1 MKLRHGQYFLMGRIE
16 NFHITIEEPNSIGL
30 RFLIHNMGK
39 VVDDRDPFILWCT
52 LFLLWLLKSK
62 QVVDVNSHLI
72 RHR

>member
-1 MKLRHGQYFLMGRIE
+1 MKLRHRQYFLMGRIE

-30 RFLIHNMGK
+30 GFLIHNMGK
-39 VVDDRDPFILWCT
+39 VVDDRDPLILWCA